1 MDGHERMR
9 RNVRKNGYLSV
20 YIRGLIPASAFKKKK
35 KRRSGGKNGEKVKIN
50 KERTQK
56 NLGF

>member
-1 MDGHERMR
+1 MDGHDKMR
-9 RNVRKNGYLSV
+9 GNVRKNGYLSV
-20 YIRGLIPASAFKKKK
+20 YIRRLIPASAFKKKK
-35 KRRSGGKNGEKVKIN
+35 KRSGGKNGEKVKIN